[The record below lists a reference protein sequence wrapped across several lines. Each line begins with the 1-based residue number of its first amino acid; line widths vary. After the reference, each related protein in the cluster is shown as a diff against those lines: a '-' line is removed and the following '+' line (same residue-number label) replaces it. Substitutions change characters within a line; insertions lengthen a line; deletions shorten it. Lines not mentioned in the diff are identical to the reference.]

1 MESLGGKKSWKQ
13 SILHLDK
20 PLADYDLF
28 CSVLLQST
36 QSAVD
41 SSLSN
46 TSSCNVLSPS
56 SQVLSGQS
64 TSGSVHL
71 SSPCNP
77 GSFVGAMCYADDIV
91 LLAPCASA
99 LRILLSVCESYA
111 VSHGQ
116 CQ

>member
-46 TSSCNVLSPS
+46 TSSCRLVHKFCLVSLHLGLFTCLLPVMLALLLVQCVMRMILFCWLLVL
-56 SQVLSGQS
+56 Q
-64 TSGSVHL
+64 
-71 SSPCNP
+71 
-77 GSFVGAMCYADDIV
+77 
-91 LLAPCASA
+91 
-99 LRILLSVCESYA
+99 R
-111 VSHGQ
+111 
-116 CQ
+116 